1 MDIVQTLVQA
11 WNSSS
16 ENQRRTLLEP
26 ILAPD
31 FEYLDLHTPTALRGL
46 EGMLEFLA
54 TFRSRL
60 EHHLHVIGDVDAH
73 HNVLRFTWQL
83 SHPDT
88 RAVLSTGEFFGV
100 LSGERLQNL
109 TGFVNR

>member
-1 MDIVQTLVQA
+1 MDTVQTLVQA
-11 WNSSS
+11 WNSNSAD
-16 ENQRRTLLEP
+16 QRRTLLEP

-46 EGMLEFLA
+46 DGMLEFLR

-60 EHHLHVIGDVDAH
+60 EHHLQVVSSVDAH
-73 HNVLRFTWQL
+73 HNVFRFTWRL
-83 SHPDT
+83 SHPET
-88 RAVLSTGEFFGV
+88 QAVFSTGEFFGV
-100 LSGERLQNL
+100 LKEGRLQRL